1 MEVENQNSLASSD
14 SLHDDSSSSSEA
26 LIQESPLERF
36 TYLSPIPCTIIPNR
50 IFVGRMDHRVNE
62 SNLHQIF
69 FKYGAVKDVKIVKDG
84 LGISKR
90 YGFVTFETQ
99 EDVLRI
105 LNNANGI
112 CFNGRKLCI
121 SQAYRKFRVSGQ
133 ANSGYTAHHERAD
146 PHQMSCGTF
155 YLTPFTGQP
164 YTYYKGVAYFHCP
177 SMNPSANDWSP
188 TSQLMLPPSHQPF
201 HPLQPPVYLHC
212 QDAPNQYQWNIG
224 QVPAPFGAPMYQQ
237 QPEYLYQPFDGSCYL
252 PPGPAME
259 GSTPE
264 FFELTAPHFY
274 SGMTP
279 IPLQPN
285 PRENQPFSPSCVH
298 RKPKYRRHM
307 HPKYYYHLPQPTE
320 TPATSVFPVP
330 APHVG

>member
-1 MEVENQNSLASSD
+1 QTGHFLKGTETSHPISD
-14 SLHDDSSSSSEA
+14 IFSD
-26 LIQESPLERF
+26 PLERF

-133 ANSGYTAHHERAD
+133 GIGYTAHHERAD

-177 SMNPSANDWSP
+177 SMNPSANDWS
-188 TSQLMLPPSHQPF
+188 
-201 HPLQPPVYLHC
+201 
-212 QDAPNQYQWNIG
+212 DAPNQYQWNIG

-264 FFELTAPHFY
+264 VQVIEEKAMLH
-274 SGMTP
+274 S
-279 IPLQPN
+279 
-285 PRENQPFSPSCVH
+285 PFSPSCVH